1 VEILTEGGAERL
13 DSLRDADT
21 FFWLDLDDPVPGEL
35 ETVGAALGL
44 HPVALQDTREFH
56 QRPKADLY
64 PDHVFLVFYSPS
76 RPGEPEDLGAE
87 VHLYVSGSFVLTVRR
102 GLSTRLYAL
111 RSELAGAELDA
122 GEEYLVHRILIALTD
137 AYFPL
142 INALETRIDGL
153 ESAVFHRPRS
163 EQLEEI
169 YRLRQD
175 ASRHERRVEAQA
187 DYFGAAA
194 EAIVALPGLSRGS
207 MPYLHDVADHLTRA
221 SGELR
226 RQREDLA
233 SLTNTF
239 FNANANKLN
248 QSATRLS
255 VLATF
260 FVVGTLVTGFF
271 GQNFGWLVDSIDSRT
286 DFLLYGLG
294 GLLIPLLGLS
304 AYFWR
309 RREDWL

>member
-1 VEILTEGGAERL
+1 MEILTEAGREQL
-13 DSLRDADT
+13 DALRGEDE
-21 FFWLDLDDPVPGEL
+21 FFWLDLDDPGEAEL
-35 ETVGAALGL
+35 ETVGAALRL

-56 QRPKADLY
+56 QRPKADVY
-64 PDHVFLVFYSPS
+64 PDHVFLVFYTPS
-76 RPGEPEDLGAE
+76 RPGGPEDLGVE
-87 VHLYVSGSFVLTVRR
+87 VHLYVSGGFILTVRQ
-102 GLSTRLYAL
+102 GNCTRLDSL
-111 RSELAGAELDA
+111 RDELAGTELDA
-122 GEEYLVHRILIALTD
+122 GEEYLVHRILVALAD

-142 INALETRIDGL
+142 VNVLEERIDGL

-163 EQLEEI
+163 EQLEQI

-187 DYFGAAA
+187 DYFPGAA
-194 EAIVALPGLSRGS
+194 EAILALPGLSRGTK
-207 MPYLHDVADHLTRA
+207 PYLDDVADHLTRA
-221 SGELR
+221 GGELR

-260 FVVGTLVTGFF
+260 FVTGTVITGFF

-286 DFLLYGLG
+286 DFLVYGLG
-294 GLLIPLLGLS
+294 GLLVPLLALS
-304 AYFWR
+304 VYFWR
-309 RREDWL
+309 RREDWM